1 MKNSELVAILNF
13 SHVLALIHDLYHALR
28 HDLAFPATKLISSYA
43 FIIQLWIILKRTPL
57 SPLKR
62 CHPFCLV
69 RKGLGQKQI
78 YSKHITLWMVIQI
91 DYISCIWRFCHWRW
105 ELLFKFPFLQSF
117 LLHYPKYLS
126 YSRLTNIQD
135 QITLFY
141 FIEKCLT
148 WITVFSTILQ
158 QMEENHKLCHLN
170 VDQMYL
176 LHAILIKRNVWQS
189 LERIDLLELKVSLL
203 LLFLP
208 P

>member
-1 MKNSELVAILNF
+1 MPPLLPGK
-13 SHVLALIHDLYHALR
+13 
-28 HDLAFPATKLISSYA
+28 
-43 FIIQLWIILKRTPL
+43 KRTGTKANLFQAHYFVDGNTNWLHFMHLKVLPL
-57 SPLKR
+57 
-62 CHPFCLV
+62 
-69 RKGLGQKQI
+69 
-78 YSKHITLWMVIQI
+78 TLRI
-91 DYISCIWRFCHWRW
+91 
-105 ELLFKFPFLQSF
+105 LFKFPFLQSF

-148 WITVFSTILQ
+148 WIIIFSTILQ
-158 QMEENHKLCHLN
+158 QMEKNHKLCHLN

-203 LLFLP
+203 LLFFP

>member
-13 SHVLALIHDLYHALR
+13 SHVLPLIHDLYHDLR
-28 HDLAFPATKLISSYA
+28 HDLALSSNKTHFKLCIYNPALNYTEKNPSLT
-43 FIIQLWIILKRTPL
+43 F
-57 SPLKR
+57 KR

-78 YSKHITLWMVIQI
+78 YSKHITLWMAIQI
-91 DYISCIWRFCHWRW
+91 DYISCIWRFCRWHW

-126 YSRLTNIQD
+126 YLRLTNIQD

-141 FIEKCLT
+141 FIQKCLT
-148 WITVFSTILQ
+148 WIIIFFTILQ
-158 QMEENHKLCHLN
+158 QMEKNHKLCHLN

-176 LHAILIKRNVWQS
+176 LHAILIKRTVWQS

-203 LLFLP
+203 LLFFP

>member
-1 MKNSELVAILNF
+1 MICTM
-13 SHVLALIHDLYHALR
+13 LYVTIWPC
-28 HDLAFPATKLISSYA
+28 PATKLISSYA

-62 CHPFCLV
+62 CYPFCLV

-78 YSKHITLWMVIQI
+78 YSKHITLWMAIQI

-141 FIEKCLT
+141 FMEKKWRRTTNYATWMLT
-148 WITVFSTILQ
+148 KCTSYMQFSL
-158 QMEENHKLCHLN
+158 KG
-170 VDQMYL
+170 MYDNL
-176 LHAILIKRNVWQS
+176 
-189 LERIDLLELKVSLL
+189 
-203 LLFLP
+203 
-208 P
+208 